1 MLEERRATVFTAA
14 SARQGLEL
22 LQRFRPDVLIS
33 DIGMPEEDGYR
44 FLRRV
49 RALGPDRGGSTPAMA
64 LTAFASPE
72 DQHRAMV
79 CGYQMHLTK
88 PIEAG
93 RLIANVVRLLNQ
105 TRENGSAK
113 S

>member
-1 MLEERRATVFTAA
+1 
-14 SARQGLEL
+14 

-93 RLIANVVRLLNQ
+93 RLLANVARLMKQ
-105 TRENGSAK
+105 TRESGRPK